1 MTLDPKTLNIGDS
14 IIFISDNNASHNG
27 KIIEKNKIVDD
38 FDVTIELIKG
48 GILKKKTS
56 ELKIYYK
63 Y

>member
-1 MTLDPKTLNIGDS
+1 MTLDPKTLNIGDN
-14 IIFISDNNASHNG
+14 IIFICDDNSSHNG
-27 KIIEKNKIVDD
+27 KIIEKNEIFND
-38 FDVTIELIKG
+38 FNITVELIKG